1 MSEIGAECD
10 FMFEKTIYYTGK
22 QIDNEKLFLLQV
34 ATGNNDL
41 SNYIYAS
48 INIIDDNDKILVTK
62 VELINNIFNC
72 LYSLNIDSLKKIS
85 SEDSQILIKKIE
97 EYLINTYKSNEN
109 IYKKIIGDEG
119 QNNQND
125 KKSDVSLVNNDIY
138 TANKIKVLNFINEMG
153 EKNARGTK

>member
-1 MSEIGAECD
+1 
-10 FMFEKTIYYTGK
+10 MFEKTIYYTGK

-97 EYLINTYKSNEN
+97 EYLINTYNSNEN

-125 KKSDVSLVNNDIY
+125 EKLDVSLVNNDIY

>member
-1 MSEIGAECD
+1 MKRYFC
-10 FMFEKTIYYTGK
+10 
-22 QIDNEKLFLLQV
+22 
-34 ATGNNDL
+34 NNDL
-41 SNYIYAS
+41 SNYIYAYVS
-48 INIIDDNDKILVTK
+48 VIDNNDKILVTK
-62 VELINNIFNC
+62 VELINKIFNW
-72 LYSLNIDSLKKIS
+72 LYSLNIDNLKKIS
-85 SEDSQILIKKIE
+85 SEDSQILVRKIE

-138 TANKIKVLNFINEMG
+138 NANKIKVLNFINEMG

>member
-1 MSEIGAECD
+1 
-10 FMFEKTIYYTGK
+10 MFEKTIYYTGK

>member
-1 MSEIGAECD
+1 
-10 FMFEKTIYYTGK
+10 MFEKTIYYTGK

-34 ATGNNDL
+34 ATGKNDL

-62 VELINNIFNC
+62 IDLINNIFNC

-97 EYLINTYKSNEN
+97 EYLINTYKSNDN

-138 TANKIKVLNFINEMG
+138 NANKIKVLNFINEMG

>member
-1 MSEIGAECD
+1 
-10 FMFEKTIYYTGK
+10 MFEKTIYYTGK

-97 EYLINTYKSNEN
+97 EYLINTYNSNEN

-125 KKSDVSLVNNDIY
+125 EKPDVSLVNNDIY

>member
-1 MSEIGAECD
+1 
-10 FMFEKTIYYTGK
+10 MFEKTIYYTGK

-138 TANKIKVLNFINEMG
+138 NANKIKVLNFINEMG